1 MFLNNRLL
9 LVLAGTCILTNATAQ
24 KKQFT
29 MAEAV
34 NGMSGALAPK
44 GIKGASWEP
53 KTNKLYQT
61 AGEAWVSTRFPDGKT
76 DTVLRLKEL
85 NDATKGKL
93 KAIPGFRWLDKGL
106 VYYQTGSDLKKGTK
120 TAAGYMWEDWFTFP
134 DNAANITVDKSLN
147 VAYTIDNNLYLL
159 DKNKKVTA
167 LSNDVDKNI
176 INGQA
181 VHRNEFGIEG
191 GIFFSPHGTKL
202 AFYHMDQ
209 TMVADYPVINWLS
222 MPAKNENIKYPM
234 AGGTSHQVQLR
245 VYNSTTGKT
254 VTLQVDGPKDQYLTN
269 ISWSPDDEYVFIA
282 VLNRDQDHMW
292 LNQYNA
298 TTGLFVK
305 TLLEETSDKYVEP
318 LHEMTF
324 LPESND
330 EFIWWSQRNGYM
342 HLYLYNT
349 KGELVRR
356 LTKGKWIVNEIAGMN
371 KEKHEIL
378 FTSSKESPLEKHAYA
393 VNWDN
398 GKMRRIDMEGGSH
411 SFTASENGTYL
422 LDVFSKGAEM
432 SAPAIEAYQGHV
444 YAAGDKKALEEHD
457 RRTSRDVL
465 NAVAIPKR
473 TQVLSTDGTFQ
484 KILVDGENT
493 LAAYDRPEIRN
504 VTLTADDGTLLYG
517 KLILPTN
524 FNNNKKYPVIVYL
537 YNGPHVQ
544 LVRNTFPESGN
555 LWYEYMA
562 QHGYVVFTMD
572 GRGSSNRGYAFESAT
587 WGKLGTVEM
596 EDQLK
601 GVAYLKSLPFVDAN
615 RMGVHGW
622 SFGGF
627 MTTSLML
634 RHPGVF
640 KVGVAGGPVMD
651 WSMYE
656 IMYTER
662 YMNTPQQNPE
672 GYKNAALFDKVKN
685 LKGKLMLIHGTDDA
699 TVVWQHSINFIKKSV
714 DENVQV
720 DYFVY
725 PGYEHNVRGKD
736 RIHLMQKITDYFDTY
751 LK

>member
-1 MFLNNRLL
+1 
-9 LVLAGTCILTNATAQ
+9 
-24 KKQFT
+24 
-29 MAEAV
+29 
-34 NGMSGALAPK
+34 
-44 GIKGASWEP
+44 
-53 KTNKLYQT
+53 
-61 AGEAWVSTRFPDGKT
+61 
-76 DTVLRLKEL
+76 
-85 NDATKGKL
+85 
-93 KAIPGFRWLDKGL
+93 
-106 VYYQTGSDLKKGTK
+106 
-120 TAAGYMWEDWFTFP
+120 
-134 DNAANITVDKSLN
+134 
-147 VAYTIDNNLYLL
+147 
-159 DKNKKVTA
+159 
-167 LSNDVDKNI
+167 
-176 INGQA
+176 
-181 VHRNEFGIEG
+181 
-191 GIFFSPHGTKL
+191 
-202 AFYHMDQ
+202 
-209 TMVADYPVINWLS
+209 MVADYPVINWLTT
-222 MPAKNENIKYPM
+222 PAKNENVKYPM
-234 AGGTSHQVQLR
+234 AGGTSHQVQVR

-254 VTLQVDGPKDQYLTN
+254 ITLQVEGPKDQYLTN
-269 ISWSPDDEYVFIA
+269 ISWSPDNEYIFIA

-298 TTGLFVK
+298 TTGSFVK
-305 TLLEETSDKYVEP
+305 TLFEETSDKYVEL

-330 EFIWWSQRNGYM
+330 EFIWWSQKNGYM

-349 KGELVRR
+349 KGELMRR
-356 LTKGKWIVNEIAGMN
+356 ITKGKWIVNEIVGTN
-371 KEKHEIL
+371 KEAHELII
-378 FTSSKESPLEKHAYA
+378 TSTKESPLEKHAYA

-398 GKMRRIDMEGGSH
+398 GKMRRIDVDGGSH
-411 SFTASENGTYL
+411 NFTASDNGNYV
-422 LDVFSKGAEM
+422 LDVFSTGASQTKPELFA
-432 SAPAIEAYQGHV
+432 SGGKNTV
-444 YAAGDKKALEEHD
+444 FVGDRDAWARSNPNKAW
-457 RRTSRDVL
+457 S
-465 NAVAIPKR
+465 NAAIPKR
-473 TQVLSTDGTFQ
+473 TQVLSTDG
-484 KILVDGENT
+484 KYEKVLMDAENT
-493 LAAYDRPEIRN
+493 LTAYDRPEIRN

-524 FNNNKKYPVIVYL
+524 FSNNKKYPVVVYL

-544 LVRNTFPESGN
+544 LVRNSFPESGN

-562 QHGYVVFTMD
+562 QHGYIVFTMD
-572 GRGSSNRGYAFESAT
+572 GRGSSNRGLAFENAT

-615 RMGVHGW
+615 RLGVHGW

-672 GYKNAALFDKVKN
+672 GYKNSVLFDKVKN